1 MRPVLQFSHGNGFPA
16 SSYQKMLDGLA
27 GQFEIHAV
35 ERIGHDR
42 AYPVTDNWPHL
53 ERELIAAIEAHH
65 RPVCL
70 LGHSLGGLLSLAVAL
85 ARPELVT
92 AVVILDAPVL
102 AGWRALM
109 FRLLKLS
116 GRDARF
122 SPAAATLRRRV
133 EFDSLDAA
141 RSHFR
146 GKQVFANLDDE
157 VLTDYLGRPA
167 DPLLP
172 LRLSF
177 DAAIEARIYRTIPH
191 TLARRMRR
199 GSSVP
204 IGFLAGTRSA
214 ETRLV
219 GLAAAQALVGPH
231 LQWVDGS
238 HLFPLERPR
247 AAARAV
253 DTMFCR
259 LLARS
264 AADQAS

>member
-1 MRPVLQFSHGNGFPA
+1 VRPVLQFSHGNGFPA

-27 GQFEIHAV
+27 GRFEIHAV
-35 ERIGHDR
+35 ERIGHDS

-53 ERELIAAIEAHH
+53 ERELIAAIERQHQ
-65 RPVCL
+65 PVCL
-70 LGHSLGGLLSLAVAL
+70 LGHSLGGLLSIAVAL
-85 ARPELVT
+85 ARPELVR

-102 AGWRALM
+102 ASWRAWM

-122 SPAAATLRRRV
+122 SPAAATLKRRV
-133 EFDSLDAA
+133 EFDSLEAA
-141 RSHFR
+141 RAHFR
-146 GKQVFANLDDE
+146 SKQLFARLDDE

-167 DPLLP
+167 DPALP

-191 TLARRMRR
+191 TLAGRMRR
-199 GSSVP
+199 GSKVP

-219 GLAAAQALVGPH
+219 GLSAAQALVGQH
-231 LQWVDGS
+231 LQWIDGS
-238 HLFPLERPR
+238 HLFPLERPLV
-247 AAARAV
+247 AARAV
-253 DTMFCR
+253 DQMFQR
-259 LLARS
+259 LLGPDI
-264 AADQAS
+264 AA